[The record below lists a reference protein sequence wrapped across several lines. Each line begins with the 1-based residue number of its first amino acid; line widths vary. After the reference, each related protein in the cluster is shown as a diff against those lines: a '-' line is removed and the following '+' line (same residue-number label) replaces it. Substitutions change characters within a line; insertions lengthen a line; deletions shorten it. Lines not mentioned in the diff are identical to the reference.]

1 MKGVSIIKTCPKCG
15 CEFDDEDQ
23 FCKFC
28 GAPLTDLQSKQEI
41 RQMEHVKIILMLILF
56 LCIVLGCYYLWQGG
70 H

>member
-1 MKGVSIIKTCPKCG
+1 MKTCPKCG
-15 CEFDDEDQ
+15 CEVDDEDQ

-56 LCIVLGCYYLWQGG
+56 LAL
-70 H
+70 